1 MSAFA
6 SLFASS
12 PGAAA
17 LTWLHLLAGDFA
29 AAAWVARDA
38 RRLGGGGD
46 GAALFASS
54 DDDDGDDEG
63 EKNDGDGRDSDKS
76 PRFSSF
82 LRPRRPRHFP
92 CAFSVVLCFMAG
104 PLGILSHLLTRTLWR
119 EMGWG
124 IEGGGEEEE
133 GEGEGAVSAASA
145 ATPAVLS
152 TF

>member
-29 AAAWVARDA
+29 AAA
-38 RRLGGGGD
+38 GD

-104 PLGILSHLLTRTLWR
+104 PLGILSHLLTRKLWR

-133 GEGEGAVSAASA
+133 GEGEGAASAASA